1 MLCDFN
7 CTEFNR
13 YRVDL
18 PYPSTSNVKPN
29 PGYGQIISDAYAG
42 QGSETTAIAQYWSHR
57 YFVKNLPDVYVA
69 YKYITIVETT
79 HLELLGNLIQALG
92 LNPLFYSYE
101 ARQYWSGYYPDYQLE
116 LNQILLSDIQGER
129 EAITHYNQIIN
140 SIDEKSIQALVRRII
155 LDEEKH
161 IEELTNLYVKYYG
174 TSR

>member
-7 CTEFNR
+7 CDEFNR
-13 YRVDL
+13 YRIDL

-29 PGYGQIISDAYAG
+29 ARYGQIISDAYAG

-57 YFVKNLPDVYVA
+57 YFVKNIPDVYVA

-79 HLELLGNLIQALG
+79 HLELLGNLILTLG
-92 LNPLFYSYE
+92 VNPLFYSYE
-101 ARQYWSGYYPDYQLE
+101 TSQYWSGYNPDYQLT
-116 LNQILLSDIQGER
+116 LNQILQSDIQGER
-129 EAITHYNQIIN
+129 EAIAHYNRIIN

-161 IEELTNLYVKYYG
+161 IEELTRLYKRYFG
-174 TSR
+174 TTQ